1 MGKKMSKRLLAML
14 MVLVFTLGSSL
25 AVMAAPAASP
35 VLGVKLTAT
44 TANYHQKTIK
54 VKYTDTTTTAAAKYR
69 IAYRERVKNKW
80 GPWKYVT
87 TTNKDA
93 VIKNLRTTCYDIKVA
108 PVDKKGK
115 VGTYSKVSHRYMA
128 AVTPVVKA
136 NRNGSITITAK
147 RTSPVKGYKIYWST
161 NKNMSGALSR
171 RVTTTGNLKN
181 TIKASLKKGKT
192 YYIRVIPVYVH
203 NGNTYNGIYN
213 TTKSVKVK

>member
-54 VKYTDTTTTAAAKYR
+54 VKYTDTTKTSAPKYR

-80 GPWKYVT
+80 GAWKYIT
-87 TTNKDA
+87 TTNKDY

-108 PVDKKGK
+108 PVDKNGK
-115 VGTYSKVSHRYMA
+115 VGTYSKVSRRYMA
-128 AVTPVVKA
+128 AVTVVKA
-136 NRNGSITITAK
+136 NKNGSITITAK

-161 NKNMSGALSR
+161 NKNMTGALSR

-192 YYIRVIPVYVH
+192 YYIRVIPVYEH

>member
-1 MGKKMSKRLLAML
+1 MKGSGIGADQVQPIPASGLFEQIMN
-14 MVLVFTLGSSL
+14 MVFDRTVRNKEELCNLYPDAEINPLGDWTGGT
-25 AVMAAPAASP
+25 AVDTGATN
-35 VLGVKLTAT
+35 LLTARDLRF
-44 TANYHQKTIK
+44 NP
-54 VKYTDTTTTAAAKYR
+54 VKMYFEYCMWET
-69 IAYRERVKNKW
+69 KNRQF
-80 GPWKYVT
+80 G
-87 TTNKDA
+87 
-93 VIKNLRTTCYDIKVA
+93 YDIKVA
-108 PVDKKGK
+108 PVDKNNK

-136 NRNGSITITAK
+136 NKNGSITITAK

-161 NKNMSGALSR
+161 NKNMTGALSR

>member
-54 VKYTDTTTTAAAKYR
+54 VKYTDTTKTSAPKYR

-80 GPWKYVT
+80 GAWKYIT
-87 TTNKDA
+87 TTNKDY

-108 PVDKKGK
+108 PVDKNGK
-115 VGTYSKVSHRYMA
+115 VGTYSKVSRRYMA

-136 NRNGSITITAK
+136 NSNGSITITAK

-161 NKNMSGALSR
+161 NKNMTGALSG

-192 YYIRVIPVYVH
+192 YYIRVIPVYEH